1 MSTPAENQSE
11 RGISAEYLK
20 EYGGL
25 IIDVSTFIEALD
37 SSTDYQDDEQTFDVE
52 LIDEAID
59 APQQVY
65 DAIGP
70 VKSASV
76 TYGQQE
82 NSPIIVELYGQSS
95 SYRISRYPDV
105 AEHIDTVIAI
115 PPLDSISHALLAQRG
130 GERKHDL
137 QPDTAFEDHLKDIPG
152 LSNADFVHLLL
163 TLAHPGVK
171 LPGTKDDNAVLESTD
186 AFSPIVKDALRDAT
200 HLSASL
206 HNGFIEYN
214 FLADDTAA
222 LAYSYENGRASYFQ
236 FICESEDGEKLQF
249 RGTVNKSV
257 DLDFPRRATATGIDQ
272 DIIDT
277 THSFPMTL
285 KEMRYIRSILTQE
298 TASLPQNP
306 IQALSLP
313 DDIEIIAENPIE
325 ENVIDKIID
334 DQREEEMLEY
344 KARQGWM
351 DDQIL
356 EILTGDEKGEKE
368 S

>member
-1 MSTPAENQSE
+1 MSLPAENQSE

-25 IIDVSTFIEALD
+25 IIDVSTFIETLD
-37 SSTDYQDDEQTFDVE
+37 SSTDYRDDEQTFDVE
-52 LIDEAID
+52 LIDENID
-59 APQQVY
+59 APQQIF

-76 TYGQQE
+76 TYGE
-82 NSPIIVELYGQSS
+82 SADSPIVIELFGQSS
-95 SYRISRYPDV
+95 SYRISRYPDIE
-105 AEHIDTVIAI
+105 EHVDTVITI
-115 PPLDSISHALLAQRG
+115 PPLDSISHALLTQQEGVRTHG
-130 GERKHDL
+130 L
-137 QPDTAFEDHLKDIPG
+137 QPGVPFEDHLKDIPG

-163 TLAHPGVK
+163 TLAHPGVR
-171 LPGTKDDNAVLESTD
+171 LPGTKDDRAVLEATD
-186 AFSPIVKDALRDAT
+186 AFSPPVKDALRDAT
-200 HLSASL
+200 NLSAAL
-206 HNGFIEYN
+206 QNGFIEYN

-236 FICESEDGEKLQF
+236 FICESEDGERLQF
-249 RGTVNKSV
+249 RGTINKSV

-298 TASLPQNP
+298 TASLARNP
-306 IQALSLP
+306 IQAVTLP
-313 DDIEIIAENPIE
+313 DDIEIIDNNAIE
-325 ENVIDKIID
+325 EEVIDRIVDNQREEKEIENKARQDWID
-334 DQREEEMLEY
+334 DQL
-344 KARQGWM
+344 
-351 DDQIL
+351 L
-356 EILTGDEKGEKE
+356 EILNEEND